1 MRTCLHQAACCIAA
15 LLAVCFPLFGADEQ
29 ALADS
34 TLFELG
40 MELYDSI
47 RSPSFPKMYKEALRK
62 AKEADNESRYIT
74 FRRMLISKYF
84 LENEQKKFIA
94 ESDRMIAYCQ
104 ESGTEAATRL
114 LYEIWSFKADRL
126 DTWGRNEEELE
137 TARQM
142 ADYAQQHHHDRGLAM
157 AEYLFGGMYLNRH
170 QLETSE
176 SHLRTAWNLSIKNSY
191 KDLAVRIGFNLLA
204 MKMNTSDY
212 DGGLAIADSIETLIA
227 QRKADGA
234 RIAPVTMLKLARYRC
249 KLLYLNSDLDAAAAQ
264 KDTMLYWYNVEPDPS
279 QWPGV
284 LYTQAGY
291 KRYAGDMD
299 GSCEDLDSLIRMARR
314 EDNWSLVANYTY
326 ALADARR
333 EQGNMDKAVDAYRR
347 YAAAKDSAT
356 VQASNAQLN
365 ELTKKYE
372 LNELR
377 WARKKAE
384 YRFYLALGAA
394 LLLLTVVVG
403 YFLYARKLRE
413 KNRALYDRIRQ
424 VDRLQED
431 LADRKSDLPE
441 SELSGEQKLFRDLR
455 TLMRDEKPYRN
466 PQLNREALASSLGT
480 NTRYFAEAV
489 KNCTSGQTVSEF
501 INSCRLREAAELLT
515 FHNEMS
521 IVEVGE
527 ESGFGSNATFFRL
540 FRDHFGMTPSE
551 YRKISKEKCIPE
563 SS

>member
-1 MRTCLHQAACCIAA
+1 MMRACLRQLACWAAVLLSVCPPAA
-15 LLAVCFPLFGADEQ
+15 GTDRKSAT
-29 ALADS
+29 DS
-34 TLFELG
+34 ALFELG

-47 RSPSFPKMYKEALRK
+47 RSPSFPKMYKDALRK

-84 LENEQKKFIA
+84 LENEQEKFIA

-114 LYEIWSFKADRL
+114 LYEIWNFKADRL

-137 TARQM
+137 TAKQM
-142 ADYAQQHHHDRGLAM
+142 AGYAQQHHHDRGLAM

-170 QLETSE
+170 QLGEAET
-176 SHLRTAWNLSIKNSY
+176 HLKKAWDLSIKNSY
-191 KDLAVRIGFNLLA
+191 KDLAVRIGFNRIA
-204 MKMNTSDY
+204 VKMNTVDY
-212 DGGLAIADSIETLIA
+212 GGGLAIADSVAALIDS
-227 QRKADGA
+227 QKTDKV

-249 KLLYLNSDLDAAAAQ
+249 KLLYLNGDLDGAAAQ
-264 KDTMLYWYNVEPDPS
+264 KDTMLYWYNVDPDPS

-291 KRYAGDMD
+291 KRYSGDMD
-299 GSCEDLDSLIRMARR
+299 GSCADLDSLARMARR
-314 EDNWSLVANYTY
+314 ERNWSLVANYTY

-333 EQGNMDKAVDAYRR
+333 EQGKMDEAVEAYHR
-347 YAAAKDSAT
+347 YAAAKDSAA
-356 VQASNAQLN
+356 VQAGNAQLN

-384 YRFYLALGAA
+384 YRFYLALGAV

-403 YFLYARKLRE
+403 YFLYTRKLRE

-431 LADRKSDLPE
+431 LADRKSGIPEYDL
-441 SELSGEQKLFRDLR
+441 SEEEKLFKKLNA
-455 TLMRDEKPYRN
+455 LMQGEKRFRN
-466 PQLNREALASSLGT
+466 PQLNREALAFSLGT
-480 NTRYFAEAV
+480 NTRYLAEAV
-489 KNCTSGQTVSEF
+489 KNCASGQTISEF

-515 FHNEMS
+515 FRGEMS

-551 YRKISKEKCIPE
+551 YREISKEKHKT
-563 SS
+563 